1 MNIKTMLSA
10 RFLLMLSLTVPTMM
24 LSTIAG
30 VKAQQPAPG
39 QVNVR
44 QKQPFIQDT
53 FRRDTLLDLHKSP
66 VFNTDGGTGKE
77 ASDKGKDASDKGS
90 DNKEACDNPCGG
102 HFNSRDP
109 VILPADRLLLPAQLQ
124 NIRSKSLLKGNNPIF

>member
-10 RFLLMLSLTVPTMM
+10 RFLLVLTITVPTMI
-24 LSTIAG
+24 LSTIGGA
-30 VKAQQPAPG
+30 KAQQAEPG
-39 QVNVR
+39 QVNLQ
-44 QKQPFIQDT
+44 QKQPFIHNG
-53 FRRDTLLDLHKSP
+53 FRRDTLLDLHQSP

-102 HFNSRDP
+102 YFNSKDP

-124 NIRSKSLLKGNNPIF
+124 NIRSKSLLKGNSPIF

>member
-1 MNIKTMLSA
+1 MNIKTILSA
-10 RFLLMLSLTVPTMM
+10 RFLLMLTLTVPTMM
-24 LSTIAG
+24 LSSIAG
-30 VKAQQPAPG
+30 VKAQEAAPG
-39 QVNVR
+39 QVNLR
-44 QKQPFIQDT
+44 QKQPFIQDV

-66 VFNTDGGTGKE
+66 VLDTDGGTGKE

-102 HFNSRDP
+102 LFNSKDQL
-109 VILPADRLLLPAQLQ
+109 ILPADRLLLPAQLQ

>member
-10 RFLLMLSLTVPTMM
+10 RFLLMLSLAVPTVM
-24 LSTIAG
+24 LSTVAG
-30 VKAQQPAPG
+30 VKAQEAAPNK
-39 QVNVR
+39 VNLS

-66 VFNTDGGTGKE
+66 VFSNDGGTGKE

-109 VILPADRLLLPAQLQ
+109 VILPADGFRRPAQLQ
-124 NIRSKSLLKGNNPIF
+124 NIRSKSLLKGSNPIF

>member
-66 VFNTDGGTGKE
+66 VFSNDGGTGKE

-102 HFNSRDP
+102 YFNSKDP
-109 VILPADRLLLPAQLQ
+109 VILPADRLLLPANVQ
-124 NIRSKSLLKGNNPIF
+124 NIRSKSLLKGSNPIF

>member
-1 MNIKTMLSA
+1 MRATLSA
-10 RFLLMLSLTVPTMM
+10 RFLLMLSLTIPAVM

-30 VKAQQPAPG
+30 AKAQEASPG
-39 QVNVR
+39 QVNLR
-44 QKQPFIQDT
+44 QSQPFIQDS

-66 VFNTDGGTGKE
+66 IFNTDGGTGKE

-102 HFNSRDP
+102 FFNYKDRY
-109 VILPADRLLLPAQLQ
+109 ILPADSLQAPVQLQ
-124 NIRSKSLLKGNNPIF
+124 NIRSKSLLKGNSPIF